1 VLLRQRTRLSYLQN
15 LGKTFERGWD
25 SPTTPLFALAMLAI
39 LNDNVAVSAFPEA
52 AGFQKSGTVP
62 PSRRMTA
69 GKR

>member
-15 LGKTFERGWD
+15 
-25 SPTTPLFALAMLAI
+25 TPLFALAMLAI
-39 LNDNVAVSAFPEA
+39 LNDNVAISAFPEA